1 MSRGRQK
8 ATKLVV
14 AALTLVS
21 SMIAAFPASAHDQ
34 ACPHSWRPISVDKGM
49 SGDANGDGLVCV
61 KTVAGNGNTSGS
73 NVKDNHDHLK

>member
-14 AALTLVS
+14 AALTVVS

-34 ACPHSWRPISVDKGM
+34 TCPHSWRPMPVDKGG
-49 SGDANGDGLVCV
+49 SGDENGDGLVCV
-61 KTVAGNGNTSGS
+61 KTVGGNGNTSGS
-73 NVKDNHDHLK
+73 NVKDNHSHLR